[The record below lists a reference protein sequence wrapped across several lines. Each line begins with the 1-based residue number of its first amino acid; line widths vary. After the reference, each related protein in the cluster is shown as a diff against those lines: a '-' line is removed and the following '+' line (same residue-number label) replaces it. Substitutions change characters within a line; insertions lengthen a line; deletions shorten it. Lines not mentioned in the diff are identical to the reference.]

1 MIEIKHKIT
10 GDVILSFEGDSLRG
24 ADLSVANLSGAN
36 LSGADLRGADLRGA
50 DLSGA
55 VGAFSLFYSGKH
67 HAWATGSHVGIGC
80 QMHTHSEW
88 REQYAKIGSDAG
100 YTPDE
105 IERYRMW
112 IFSLDW
118 LIEK

>member
-10 GDVILSFEGDSLRG
+10 GDVILSFEGDSLRW
-24 ADLSVANLSGAN
+24 ANLRWANLSDANLSGAN
-36 LSGADLRGADLRGA
+36 
-50 DLSGA
+50 LSGA